1 MIAPAFQLKKKQ
13 YLYAGIACVLGIG
26 LIGLLLWSVDQGSSS
41 DNSNSSELK
50 ETNITTAGQR
60 MNSQEVWVDRIEA
73 ENKITQQKLDA
84 LEKLLMTSVKSSAE
98 QEDRIQQKITE
109 LEENR
114 GEEAI
119 PETLNLP
126 PMSTDGNNSSSSS
139 GIRKVILKL
148 SNRLLP
154 NQQGSSGKPSTDKST
169 IENTLPAGTFAKA
182 ILLGGVDASTVV
194 SSQSDPRPVLL
205 RITDHGNLPRKFK
218 SDLKAC
224 HILAS
229 CYGDLSSERVY
240 MRLEK
245 LTCTER
251 LTGEISETQVAGY
264 VVGEDGRA
272 GVRGIVADKAGPL
285 IRNSLVGGFFSG
297 MGQFFGAQ
305 QQRSFLPVGQGNG
318 LFLQGQA
325 LAGQQLLSAGAAQG
339 ASNALEKYAD
349 FFIKR
354 AEQLQPVLQIAA
366 GREVDIVFTQGTRFG
381 ETSVRRSLSKIRNE
395 SRKQALQKLEGQSDS
410 QNWLPE
416 DPSYQDSSYQDAPD
430 EGEPFK
436 GEPFKGEPSQE
447 TDFNIEGDE

>member
-13 YLYAGIACVLGIG
+13 YLYAGIACVLGLG

-41 DNSNSSELK
+41 EASDSSALK
-50 ETNITTAGQR
+50 ETNITTASQR
-60 MNSQEVWVDRIEA
+60 LSSQEVWVEKTEA
-73 ENKITQQKLDA
+73 AYKITQQKLDA
-84 LEKLLMTSVKSSAE
+84 LEKLLMANIKSSAE
-98 QEDRIQQKITE
+98 QEDKIQQKITE

-114 GEEAI
+114 QEEAI
-119 PETLNLP
+119 PETHALP
-126 PMSTDGNNSSSSS
+126 SMSTDGNNSSPSS
-139 GIRKVILKL
+139 GIRKVMLKL

-154 NQQGSSGKPSTDKST
+154 NQQGMSASGNFTSGKSTSSRSPFDKLT

-182 ILLGGVDASTVV
+182 ILLGGVDASTAV

-251 LTGEISETQVAGY
+251 LTGEISETQVEGY

-354 AEQLQPVLQIAA
+354 AEQLQPVLQVAA

-416 DPSYQDSSYQDAPD
+416 DASFQDESYQDESLN
-430 EGEPFK
+430 
-436 GEPFKGEPSQE
+436 
-447 TDFNIEGDE
+447 TDGDQ